1 MSRSG
6 PKPVAVV
13 RIRGRVGVRYDM
25 EDTLRFLNLKR
36 KFWATVVPSTPAYM
50 GMLFKVKDLII
61 YGEVDLG
68 TIKLLLERRG
78 CTKFGDRVTDEWLTK
93 NTEFKSV
100 EDLAS
105 KIYSCEVKLSRL
117 DWIKPYFRLSPPKGG
132 FKRSTKRSF
141 SSGGELGFRG
151 SEINTLLRRMI

>member
-1 MSRSG
+1 MSG
-6 PKPVAVV
+6 NGLKPMAVV

-25 EDTLRFLNLKR
+25 EDTLRLLNLKR
-36 KFWATVVPSTPAYM
+36 KFWATIVPSTPAYM
-50 GMLFKVKDLII
+50 GMLFKVKDLTT
-61 YGEVDLG
+61 YGEVDLE

-78 CTKFGDRVTDEWLTK
+78 CTKFGNRITDGWLSE
-93 NTEFKSV
+93 NTEFKGV

-105 KIYSCEVKLSRL
+105 KIYSCEVRLSRL

-132 FKRSTKRSF
+132 FKRSTKKSF

-151 SEINTLLRRMI
+151 SEINALLRRMI